1 MPNTKLS
8 NNIKVTF
15 LALLGYFT
23 FCSMDSM
30 AKHLV
35 ETLEVTQVVWGRFF
49 FHFVALTIFFLIF
62 KPKLDLKKDF
72 KIQLIRSLLLVIATF
87 FMFNAL
93 KRFDFVDIYIIFFTS
108 PLI

>member
-1 MPNTKLS
+1 MPNTKIS
-8 NNIKVTF
+8 NSVIVTF

-23 FCSMDSM
+23 FCTMDSM

-35 ETLEVTQVVWGRFF
+35 QSLDVTQVVWGRFF

-62 KPKLDLKKDF
+62 RPKLNLKKDF
-72 KIQLIRSLLLVIATF
+72 KIQIIRSLLLLIATF

-93 KRFDFVDIYIIFFTS
+93 KRFDFVDIYIIF
-108 PLI
+108 LLLH

>member
-1 MPNTKLS
+1 MHNTKLS
-8 NNIKVTF
+8 NNIKITF

-62 KPKLDLKKDF
+62 KPKLDLKKTSKF
-72 KIQLIRSLLLVIATF
+72 SLLDRSCCL
-87 FMFNAL
+87 
-93 KRFDFVDIYIIFFTS
+93 
-108 PLI
+108 

>member
-1 MPNTKLS
+1 MHNTKLS
-8 NNIKVTF
+8 NNIKITF

-49 FHFVALTIFFLIF
+49 FHFVAFRRTLESFCSFPCQGLQTDRL
-62 KPKLDLKKDF
+62 LKKWGF
-72 KIQLIRSLLLVIATF
+72 SLSF
-87 FMFNAL
+87 
-93 KRFDFVDIYIIFFTS
+93 
-108 PLI
+108 